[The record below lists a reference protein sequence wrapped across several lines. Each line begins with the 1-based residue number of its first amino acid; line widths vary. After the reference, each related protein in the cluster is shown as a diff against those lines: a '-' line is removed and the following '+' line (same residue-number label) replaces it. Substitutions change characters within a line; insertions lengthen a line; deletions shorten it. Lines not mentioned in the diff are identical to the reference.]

1 MELFLAAAIFIS
13 FMWIA
18 VKVSN
23 FGDSQP
29 KIETWIPSVITED
42 EVIEMEKE

>member
-13 FMWIA
+13 FAWVA

-23 FGDSQP
+23 FSVSKP
-29 KIETWIPSVITED
+29 KLETWIPSVITED
-42 EVIEMEKE
+42 EVIEMERE